1 METIHTAPLS
11 NQEMNIFGQR
21 THMELHPY
29 RSGFNRWLLLIQTS
43 IDFSQLA
50 LERGGGM
57 CVCVC
62 VCDRYIVSAFDQV
75 QFLLFSGLM
84 LGS

>member
-43 IDFSQLA
+43 IDFSQLE
-50 LERGGGM
+50 LGWVGVVM
-57 CVCVC
+57 CVC
-62 VCDRYIVSAFDQV
+62 VCDRYIVSAFGQV
-75 QFLLFSGLM
+75 QFLLSYGLM